1 MPSHYRL
8 LLAAA
13 AALACAGAS
22 AQPLVTK
29 GPVSIEKAHDCPAPS
44 ERSKQHECCRVKVVI
59 DETGKATSAKANC
72 TFAPLE
78 PVTAQC
84 QLEVTHETR
93 IRTGGKREGYTHTF
107 TQTYLARGPRNI
119 EEFKAMS
126 READKR
132 CDLIKDPD

>member
-1 MPSHYRL
+1 MFGNCRIL
-8 LLAAA
+8 LVAGVTLAS
-13 AALACAGAS
+13 AGAS
-22 AQPLVTK
+22 AQPLVTR
-29 GPVSIEKAHDCPAPS
+29 GPVRIEKAYDCPDPS

-84 QLEVTHETR
+84 QLEVSHEPR
-93 IRTGGKREGYTHTF
+93 IRTGGKPEGYTHTF

-119 EEFKAMS
+119 EEFKVMS
-126 READKR
+126 QEADKR